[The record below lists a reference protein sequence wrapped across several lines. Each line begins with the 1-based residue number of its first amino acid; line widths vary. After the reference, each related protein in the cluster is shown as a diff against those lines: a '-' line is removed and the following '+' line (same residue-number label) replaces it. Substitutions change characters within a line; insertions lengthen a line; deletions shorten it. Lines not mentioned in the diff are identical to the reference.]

1 MNNTVVRTISGLV
14 FLALMISGLLLSKF
28 YFAALFIFIM
38 IVMMVE
44 FYGMTMGD
52 KYHWPRRFGIITA
65 VITFIVAF
73 LHYAYMVP
81 TSWIGLIAV
90 PLIGT
95 MIYTIFAKEKEDL
108 NILSNLFTG
117 FIYIGIPMVMSNFVV
132 FDKEGNFDGMLM
144 LCFFMII
151 WASDV
156 GAYCFGMLFGRN
168 GRKLAPSISPK
179 KSWAGAYGG
188 FFTAILM
195 AVIMYFT
202 GLLKLPLWHLVALA
216 AVMNVAAVFGD
227 LFESQW
233 KRFYGVKD
241 SGKIIPGHGGMLDRF
256 DSALFAIP
264 IGVVYLIIFS
274 LI

>member
-1 MNNTVVRTISGLV
+1 
-14 FLALMISGLLLSKF
+14 MISGLLVSKF
-28 YFAALFIFIM
+28 YFAALFLFIM

-44 FYGMTMGD
+44 FYAMTMGD

-65 VITFIVAF
+65 VLTFIVTF
-73 LHYAYMVP
+73 LHYAYMLP
-81 TSWIGLIAV
+81 TTWIGLTAV

-117 FIYIGIPMVMSNFVV
+117 FIYIAIPMVMSNFVV
-132 FDKEGNFDGMLM
+132 FDKEGNFSGMLM

-188 FFTAILM
+188 FGTAIAM
-195 AVIMYFT
+195 AVVIYFT
-202 GLLKLPLWHLVALA
+202 GLLDLPLWHLVALA

-241 SGKIIPGHGGMLDRF
+241 SGNIIPGHGGMLDRF
-256 DSALFAIP
+256 DSALFSIP